1 MGENIPERKTRVVA
15 VGNQKGG
22 VGKTTN
28 CIHLAG
34 ALAERGRLSLI
45 IDLDMTAGATT
56 SLRAPTEGWVDTF
69 EFLTGADPL
78 ECIITEEEEEVKL
91 PRGIHLIPSSVKLA
105 ELDNWLG
112 RPENQFVV
120 LQDLLLEPLKKLRG
134 RYDYIWLDTPPQYTK
149 TMIPALKAADFALL
163 SAMPDQL
170 AVKAIGPAVSYILQA
185 QAGPNPDL
193 IFLGVI
199 MNAMP
204 RPMTRLAGSL
214 VDEVERAAPDLQFKT
229 HMPRT
234 VVLQEATKVGQTIVE
249 YAPDHTIADS
259 YRELAKEVEERIAQL
274 EAARDGSDPS
284 DGEPAVE
291 VQPTPPPAQTSAV
304 GEGAAPDASQEAPDR
319 PGGEAVNA

>member
-1 MGENIPERKTRVVA
+1 MGENIPERKTRVIA

-45 IDLDMTAGATT
+45 IDLDMTAGATS

-69 EFLTGADPL
+69 EFLTGAEPL
-78 ECIITEEEEEVKL
+78 ECIITEEEDEVKL

-193 IFLGVI
+193 IFLGAI
-199 MNAMP
+199 INAMP
-204 RPMTRLAGSL
+204 RPMTQAPSSTRSSGPRRTSSSRPTCRARWSCRRRRRWARPSSNTPPTTRLRTPTASSRRRSRNASL
-214 VDEVERAAPDLQFKT
+214 SSRRPATGTTRAAANPSSRSSRRRRTYQPQT
-229 HMPRT
+229 RPRWGRG
-234 VVLQEATKVGQTIVE
+234 VLQKPLRRPQS
-249 YAPDHTIADS
+249 APA
-259 YRELAKEVEERIAQL
+259 
-274 EAARDGSDPS
+274 G
-284 DGEPAVE
+284 
-291 VQPTPPPAQTSAV
+291 
-304 GEGAAPDASQEAPDR
+304 R
-319 PGGEAVNA
+319 P